1 MSKHFCCCIPVR
13 LGVFVMSLVETIVTG
28 GLAALFF
35 LSARE
40 LWSGSVTVDG
50 KEIHVSKGTEIG
62 ILVVGVVFTI
72 FCLLSIFGFIGAI
85 TRRRGL
91 IKSYAFLLNITFLLN
106 LLATAYVLFL
116 VFHTSDADL
125 VADCQSA
132 LRNTGSQD
140 QCTNL
145 PGHRKV
151 YEAIVSVILI
161 FHLFWYFYGC
171 IIVHRYV
178 KQLTIEQEF
187 AMYNRRGPSPING
200 PDSKGT
206 YFPVDPVNAPLPQS
220 GYPYMDPHH
229 SFGFG
234 GKHEEAYIP
243 PILSIPEMPLSSGLS
258 TPASRSV
265 NGNVSTG
272 ATPSFM
278 GRKVSR
284 RTHLWLTY
292 LPEWYELFTGL
303 LVARSHWGVSRIIT
317 LLVSGLFFIIGDMQ
331 GFKREFSLTDTSLQH
346 TFAQRER
353 INNFELFVIAVLAP
367 LALMPIVNVLTL
379 RSLWD
384 WHNSS
389 LGVIYSCAL
398 AGTTTNIVKVTV
410 GRPRP
415 DLIDRCRPPAGSENA
430 PQFGLVNA
438 SICTQTNQAIMS
450 DGWKSFFSG
459 HSSLAFAGL
468 GFFSLYLAGKLHV
481 FQRRGRTSIIS
492 AWIALVPI
500 LGAMLVA
507 ISRTMD
513 YRHHCLV
520 GFAFAYYSYRHY
532 YPRLDSP
539 NCDKPHCPHDEQTE
553 QPELPR
559 YRSRR
564 LALGGSSA
572 ENNERY
578 RDEIDEDAED
588 EPLSGASG
596 RPVSALSENSNVN
609 VWQESLYE
617 NRRGGS

>member
-243 PILSIPEMPLSSGLS
+243 P
-258 TPASRSV
+258 
-265 NGNVSTG
+265 
-272 ATPSFM
+272 
-278 GRKVSR
+278 
-284 RTHLWLTY
+284 
-292 LPEWYELFTGL
+292 
-303 LVARSHWGVSRIIT
+303 
-317 LLVSGLFFIIGDMQ
+317 
-331 GFKREFSLTDTSLQH
+331 
-346 TFAQRER
+346 
-353 INNFELFVIAVLAP
+353 NFELFVIAVLAP

-513 YRHHCLV
+513 YRHHWNDVVVGSLV

-539 NCDKPHCPHDEQTE
+539 NCDKPHCPHDEPEQTE